1 MAEQHSRFVSEKE
14 LDRQRAFIEKIRKRT
29 AAFTAEKGRPPY
41 YHILTFGCQQ
51 NEADSEILS
60 GLATEMGYC
69 ESEDPAQ
76 CELIVINT
84 CAVREH
90 AEKRALSITGQLK
103 HLKAANPAMK
113 IAICGCM
120 VSQEHRRDDIKF
132 RYPYVDILFGTDKLY
147 RFPEYLSARLDGG
160 KRSFSIPDSE
170 GTIAEGLP
178 VKRKNAFSSYVS
190 VMYGCN
196 NFCTYCIVPYVRGRE
211 RSRRPEDVV
220 KEVKTLV
227 EAGCREITLLGQ
239 NVNSY
244 GKDLERPYDFSDLL
258 KEIDAIEGDFWIR
271 FMTSHPKDASKKLID
286 TIADGRH
293 IAHQLHLPLQ
303 SGSDDVLKRMN
314 RVYTFAQYQELA
326 AYANERISDLAMTSD
341 IIVGFPG
348 ESEDDFAKTL
358 EALSAVRFDS
368 IFSFL
373 YSPRKGTP
381 AASMEDQIGEAVKKE
396 RFERLL
402 QLQNSI
408 SKEKN
413 DRCEKSVQ
421 KVLVMGRSKTDDSTL
436 TGRNEQNKL
445 VHFKGSDSL
454 IGRFVRIKI
463 TKAETFA
470 LFGELEE
477 D

>member
-1 MAEQHSRFVSEKE
+1 MAEQTSRFVSEAE
-14 LDRQRAFIEKIRKRT
+14 LDRQRAYIERIKQRT
-29 AAFTAEKGRPPY
+29 AAFTAEKERPPF

-60 GLATEMGYC
+60 GMATDMGYQ
-69 ESEDPAQ
+69 ESEELSECD
-76 CELIVINT
+76 LIVINT

-103 HLKAANPAMK
+103 HLKAANPDLK

-147 RFPEYLSARLDGG
+147 RFPEFLSDRMSGG

-170 GTIAEGLP
+170 GVIAEGLP

-227 EAGCREITLLGQ
+227 EAGCHEITLLGQ

-244 GKDLERPYDFSDLL
+244 GKDLDRSYDFSDLL

-286 TIADGRH
+286 TIAEGKH

-314 RVYTFAQYQELA
+314 RVYTFARYKELA
-326 AYANERISDLAMTSD
+326 DYAKERISNLSMTSD

-348 ESEDDFAKTL
+348 ESDADFEQTL
-358 EALSAVRFDS
+358 EALKDVRFDS

-373 YSPRKGTP
+373 FSPRKGTP
-381 AASMEDQIGEAVKKE
+381 AASMENQIREETKKE

-402 QLQNSI
+402 ALQNTI

-413 DRCEKSVQ
+413 DRFADTVQ
-421 KVLVMGRSKTDDSTL
+421 KVLVMGRSKTDDSVL
-436 TGRNEQNKL
+436 TARNEQNKL
-445 VHFKGSDSL
+445 VHFNGSDEL
-454 IGRFVRIKI
+454 IGRFVKVKI
-463 TKAETFA
+463 LKSETFA
-470 LFGELEE
+470 LFGELQE